1 MIIQVEPPVPTN
13 TPQHTESMYPLQ
25 LVLYV
30 GIVNQTFY
38 KKNLLLGV
46 ALHKFRST
54 NNKNAIGP
62 SLHVKDIVEVSA
74 NNGIHQALLA

>member
-1 MIIQVEPPVPTN
+1 M
-13 TPQHTESMYPLQ
+13 
-25 LVLYV
+25 

-46 ALHKFRST
+46 ALHTLFRSP

-62 SLHVKDIVEVSA
+62 SLHVKDIVEVIA
-74 NNGIHQALLA
+74 KNGIHQALLAWWLSAYQRYILLDFPTLVEVVVVKL